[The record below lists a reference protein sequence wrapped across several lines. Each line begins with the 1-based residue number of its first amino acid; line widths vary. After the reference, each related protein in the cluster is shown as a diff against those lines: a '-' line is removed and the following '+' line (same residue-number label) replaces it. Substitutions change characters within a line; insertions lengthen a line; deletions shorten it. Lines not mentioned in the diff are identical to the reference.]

1 MNLTAALP
9 TFFVTLREGFEAAL
23 VVGIVTA
30 CLRQANRQALY
41 PWVLGGTIAG
51 LLASIAV
58 GGALLGG
65 IAALDHSTRPYAPVF
80 KEFLEGGLG
89 IIAIALLGWMLVWM
103 TAQAKSLKSEVQAS
117 VGSALAATDTT
128 AAAGWGVF
136 GLVTVSVLRE
146 GFETAIFVAAQFQR
160 GWWPAA
166 GAAVGIGGATILGFA
181 LFRWGANIDV
191 RRFFAV
197 MGALLLLVVAGLVVA
212 ALQHLDRGLGLWGQ
226 LDAAIAP
233 VCLTAPDSCILGPQV
248 WDWSTRLSDRAFP
261 GIILKS
267 LVGYRDQ
274 LFTVQAI
281 GYLSFLIGVGAL
293 YFRALRAPRSPQRPG
308 PATPEAPTADTP

>member
-23 VVGIVTA
+23 VVGIVAA

-51 LLASIAV
+51 LFASIGV

-65 IAALDHSTRPYAPVF
+65 IAALDRSTRPYAPVF

-89 IIAIALLGWMLVWM
+89 ILAIGLLGWMLVWM

-117 VGSALAATDTT
+117 VGTALDTS

-160 GWWPAA
+160 GWWPAL
-166 GAAVGIGGATILGFA
+166 GAAVGIVGATILGFA
-181 LFRWGANIDV
+181 LFRWGAKIDV
-191 RRFFAV
+191 RRFFTV
-197 MGALLLLVVAGLVVA
+197 MGALLLLVVSGLVVA
-212 ALQHLDRGLGLWGQ
+212 ALQHLDRGLNLWAQ
-226 LDAAIAP
+226 LNSAIAP
-233 VCLTAPDSCILGPQV
+233 ICLSAPVSCILGPQV
-248 WDWSTRLSDRAFP
+248 WDWSATLSDRAVP
-261 GIILKS
+261 GILLKS

-274 LFTVQAI
+274 LFMVQAI
-281 GYLSFLIGVGAL
+281 GYLTFLIGIGTL
-293 YFRALRAPRSPQRPG
+293 YFRALRSPRSPQLNSTTANSTA
-308 PATPEAPTADTP
+308 PAESP